1 MASANNALR
10 VFFIL
15 TVVCA
20 ARAAPAP
27 GGGAKAT
34 GGAGESFDITKLGA
48 KSDGKTDSTK
58 VTKHMS
64 PTTAMHRYII
74 TRFDYD

>member
-1 MASANNALR
+1 M
-10 VFFIL
+10 
-15 TVVCA
+15 
-20 ARAAPAP
+20 P
-27 GGGAKAT
+27 GGGAKVT

-64 PTTAMHRYII
+64 PTTPCTDI
-74 TRFDYD
+74 